1 MTARLPGDRP
11 VAVVGAYL
19 YAVIRDK
26 DFDTVRALLADDVV
40 YENVLPEYARR
51 PAHREDLPS
60 DHRAKGGLGR
70 QNPSDRERG
79 ICGVFEVHDGRIT
92 LWRDY
97 FDVYDLL
104 KGTVR
109 ETTRRPGIARHCCTR
124 ASCQPGRDPFQD
136 RVKVHPVTARGSS
149 RRSEGERSAA
159 IALNPDDH
167 PDD

>member
-26 DFDTVRALLADDVV
+26 DFDTVRALLADDVI

-79 ICGVFEVHDGRIT
+79 YAACSRSTTVGSLCGV
-92 LWRDY
+92 
-97 FDVYDLL
+97 
-104 KGTVR
+104 
-109 ETTRRPGIARHCCTR
+109 TTSTSTTC
-124 ASCQPGRDPFQD
+124 
-136 RVKVHPVTARGSS
+136 
-149 RRSEGERSAA
+149 
-159 IALNPDDH
+159 
-167 PDD
+167 